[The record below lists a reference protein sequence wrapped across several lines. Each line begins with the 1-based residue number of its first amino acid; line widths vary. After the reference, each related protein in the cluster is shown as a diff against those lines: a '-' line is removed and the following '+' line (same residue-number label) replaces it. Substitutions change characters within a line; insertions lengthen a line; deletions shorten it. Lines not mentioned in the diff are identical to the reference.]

1 MVRKIIVAVLGL
13 ILRIFF
19 RRIEVQG
26 QERVPTDGAL
36 LFLVNHPNGL
46 VDPLFLFT
54 LVPRRV
60 SFLAKSTLF
69 KMPVVGYFV
78 RKVDSIPVYRKQDA
92 GADTSKNRET
102 FDKSRAL
109 LRSGGTIAICPEG
122 VSHSEDKL
130 LPLKSGAARIAL
142 GAVSEPGQPLALQ
155 IVPCGLYYTAK
166 KKFRSS
172 ALLYF
177 GQPFAVEPV
186 TLDENNEPPR
196 DAVAALNRRIETE
209 LREVVFNAENA
220 DAVTT
225 VDRAERVFSSH
236 LPEEERSLARR
247 LELRQRFVDGY
258 AVLRAKAPD
267 RLEALVSRINQY
279 EHELTQAGLDPDEL
293 STPSSAGSVALHG
306 AWRVFVFLVLLP
318 FAVVGAVLH
327 YPTYVLVRFLAT
339 KFSHS
344 YDDIV
349 STVKIIAAAL
359 LFPLTWLVWAGLAL
373 YLTDWWW
380 ALGVLLLTPFCGYLA
395 VRFFEELDR
404 FLGSVRALLFFITR
418 KQFFKRL
425 LVERRKIREEI
436 FALAEEA
443 AEAKG

>member
-13 ILRIFF
+13 ILRTFF

-26 QERVPTDGAL
+26 QERVPTNGAL

-92 GADTSKNRET
+92 GVDTSKNQET
-102 FDKSRAL
+102 FNQARAL

-142 GAVSEPGQPLALQ
+142 GAVSGGQPLALQ

-177 GQPFAVEPV
+177 GEPFAVEPV
-186 TLDENNEPPR
+186 TLDENGEPPR
-196 DAVAALNRRIETE
+196 DAVAALNKRIETE

-225 VDRAERVFSSH
+225 VDRAERVFSSY
-236 LPEEERSLARR
+236 LPEEEQSLVRR
-247 LELRQRFVDGY
+247 FELRQRFVDGY

-267 RLEALVSRINQY
+267 RLAALVSRINQY
-279 EHELTQAGLDPDEL
+279 EHELNQAGLDPDEL
-293 STPSSAGSVALHG
+293 STPSGAGSVALHG
-306 AWRVFVFLVLLP
+306 AWRALVFLVLLP
-318 FAVVGAVLH
+318 FAIVGAVLH

-359 LFPLTWLVWAGLAL
+359 LFPLTWLVWAGVAF
-373 YLTDWWW
+373 YLTNWRW
-380 ALGVLLLTPFCGYLA
+380 AVGVLLLTPFCGYLA

-443 AEAKG
+443 TEANS

>member
-26 QERVPTDGAL
+26 LERVPADGPL

-69 KMPVVGYFV
+69 NMPVVSYFV
-78 RKVDSIPVYRKQDA
+78 RKVDAIPVYRKQDA
-92 GADTSKNRET
+92 GVDTAKNRET

-109 LRSGGTIAICPEG
+109 LRAGGTIAICPEG
-122 VSHSEDKL
+122 VSHNEPRL
-130 LPLKSGAARIAL
+130 LPIKSGAARIAL
-142 GAVSEPGQPLALQ
+142 GAVSSGERPLALQ
-155 IVPCGLYYTAK
+155 IMPCGLYYTAK

-177 GQPFAVEPV
+177 GTPFPVERV
-186 TLDENNEPPR
+186 QLDENDEPPR
-196 DAVAALNRRIETE
+196 DAVAALNQKIEAE

-220 DAVTT
+220 EALST
-225 VDRAERVFSSH
+225 VERAERVFSSQ
-236 LPEEERSLARR
+236 LPDEDQSLVRKF
-247 LELRQRFVDGY
+247 ELRQRFVEGY
-258 AVLRAKAPD
+258 AFHRAKSPE
-267 RLEALVSRINQY
+267 RLAALVSRINQY
-279 EHELTQAGLDPDEL
+279 ELELEQAGIDPDEL
-293 STPSSAGSVALHG
+293 TAPSTAGSLAFHG
-306 AWRVFVFLVLLP
+306 AWRSIVFLALLP
-318 FAVVGAVLH
+318 LAISGAILH
-327 YPTYVLVRFLAT
+327 YPTYLIVRYLAT
-339 KFSHS
+339 KFSYS
-344 YDDIV
+344 YDDVV

-359 LFPLTWLVWAGLAL
+359 LFPLTWVIWAGVTYYFLG
-373 YLTDWWW
+373 WRW
-380 ALGVLLLTPFCGYLA
+380 ALGVLVLTPFGGYLA

-404 FLGSVRALLFFITR
+404 FLGSARALLFFTTR
-418 KQFFKRL
+418 KRFFKRL

-436 FALAEEA
+436 FALGKEA
-443 AEAKG
+443 ADANA

>member
-1 MVRKIIVAVLGL
+1 MVRKIIESVLSL

-26 QERVPTDGAL
+26 LERVTTDGAL

-46 VDPLFLFT
+46 VDPLFLFA
-54 LVPRRV
+54 LVPRPV

-78 RKVDSIPVYRKQDA
+78 RSVDAIPVYRKQDS
-92 GADTSKNRET
+92 GVDTSKNQET
-102 FDKSRAL
+102 FDRARAL

-130 LPLKSGAARIAL
+130 LPIKSGAARIAL
-142 GAVSEPGQPLALQ
+142 GAVSAGGPPLSLQ

-177 GQPFAVEPV
+177 GSPFPVEPV
-186 TLDENNEPPR
+186 TLDENGEPPR
-196 DAVAALNRRIETE
+196 DAVGALNKRIESE
-209 LREVVFNAENA
+209 LREVVFNAETA
-220 DAVTT
+220 DAVSTA
-225 VDRAERVFSSH
+225 DRAERVFSSH
-236 LPEEERSLARR
+236 LPEEEQSLVRR
-247 LELRQRFVDGY
+247 FELRQRFVDGY

-267 RLEALVSRINQY
+267 RLAALVSRISQY
-279 EHELTQAGLDPDEL
+279 EHELTQVGLDPDQL
-293 STPSSAGSVALHG
+293 STPSGAGAIALQG
-306 AWRVFVFLVLLP
+306 AWRVLLFLILLP
-318 FAVVGAVLH
+318 LAIAGAVLH
-327 YPTYVLVRFLAT
+327 YPAYVLVRFLAV

-359 LFPLTWLVWAGLAL
+359 LFPLTWLLWAGVAF
-373 YLTDWWW
+373 YLLGWKW
-380 ALGVLLLTPFCGYLA
+380 AVGVLVLLPFCGYLA

-418 KQFFKRL
+418 KRFFKRL

-443 AEAKG
+443 QEANG